1 MMKHKYKILIFLC
14 IVFMILPSYA
24 TAQGKL
30 SDQSQLCLR
39 CHSNK
44 ELKKPLESK
53 EWLSLYVNGETFA
66 NSVHN
71 PFNCGGCH
79 TGISMANH
87 PRPQKIAS
95 KKEYAANTSRS
106 CKMCHPDAV
115 LMKKPMHGKA
125 ATQAKGPACSEC
137 HAPHSI
143 KRIAE
148 WKAGMTD
155 QQYCLTCHR
164 HDLSMTLA
172 SGEVYPLIVDE
183 AAFKGSAHGGLS
195 CSICHMGFSKKDH
208 PTKVFKT
215 RKEYSASYSKSCRMC
230 HPDAVIMKKPM
241 HGKAV
246 TQVKAPACSECHTSH
261 AIKRIKDLKAA
272 ISESQY
278 CLMCH
283 RHSLTMPLKS
293 GEHLALFVDERL
305 ISKSVHGKLP
315 CSNCHE
321 GFSKDIH
328 PLRVYK
334 NKREYS
340 SIMGGTCKK
349 CHAEADKLYTG
360 SIHDIVLKEG
370 NLKAPSCTDCHGFHT
385 VVKATTDRNFGLLSC
400 AKCHGEE
407 NNAYEKS
414 IHNTARIKE
423 KENAPVCS
431 SCHRAHDV
439 KVTAM
444 TMKMKEV
451 CLTCH
456 KNADKAHK
464 KWLSNPPF
472 KLSSF
477 AGYHLEKVSCSTCHA
492 PDARGGIFLVMNDKK
507 TGKPFPEQEV
517 LRLLATDAAGLQ
529 KQLNPDGKGA
539 GSSE

>member
-1 MMKHKYKILIFLC
+1 
-14 IVFMILPSYA
+14 
-24 TAQGKL
+24 
-30 SDQSQLCLR
+30 
-39 CHSNK
+39 
-44 ELKKPLESK
+44 
-53 EWLSLYVNGETFA
+53 
-66 NSVHN
+66 
-71 PFNCGGCH
+71 
-79 TGISMANH
+79 
-87 PRPQKIAS
+87 
-95 KKEYAANTSRS
+95 
-106 CKMCHPDAV
+106 V

-125 ATQAKGPACSEC
+125 ATQA
-137 HAPHSI
+137 
-143 KRIAE
+143 
-148 WKAGMTD
+148 
-155 QQYCLTCHR
+155 
-164 HDLSMTLA
+164 
-172 SGEVYPLIVDE
+172 
-183 AAFKGSAHGGLS
+183 
-195 CSICHMGFSKKDH
+195 
-208 PTKVFKT
+208 
-215 RKEYSASYSKSCRMC
+215 
-230 HPDAVIMKKPM
+230 
-241 HGKAV
+241 
-246 TQVKAPACSECHTSH
+246 KAPACSECHTSH

-539 GSSE
+539 GSSELRNMMRKLSDKGADVNFIGRLDLRKGVDAHLIVEKAKAVRECERCHRADSEFFKDVSVAILKADGGPTIHTAKKEALASFFSIMPASQFYMVGGQRIGIIDIIGIIAILGGIAFPIGHVTLRIVTKPIRTLRKMGKGGSK